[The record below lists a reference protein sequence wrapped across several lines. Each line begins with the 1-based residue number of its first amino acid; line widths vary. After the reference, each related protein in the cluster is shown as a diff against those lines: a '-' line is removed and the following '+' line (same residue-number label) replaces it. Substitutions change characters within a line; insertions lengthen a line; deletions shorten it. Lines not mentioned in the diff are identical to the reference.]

1 MKVTIEIYPKEIKK
15 LLELLDLI
23 DKKSEYIYKGDSSK
37 SQEPIPIPIDNR
49 EVKKSAEPF
58 SRKISDKPYESV
70 KYNEKEPLPN
80 KGIDQSVQDELEELV
95 NDKLS
100 NNLGKWIAE
109 EEELEKFKDQIK
121 QWLKENDDKDESE
134 NINDDDLLN
143 IKSNIL
149 DDVDKDK
156 LEELIEACKQELE
169 ERYNEPNEND
179 KKTKDEDSSTIKSD
193 IPFHDDVSNIDENDS
208 EQFKNVLEKLFDEV
222 FGTDNTN
229 D

>member
-109 EEELEKFKDQIK
+109 EEELDKFKDQIK
-121 QWLKENDDKDESE
+121 QWLKENDNKDKSE

-156 LEELIEACKQELE
+156 LEKLIEACKQELE
-169 ERYNEPNEND
+169 ERSNEND
-179 KKTKDEDSSTIKSD
+179 KNTTDEGYTVMKFDIPIHNSASSTDAFD
-193 IPFHDDVSNIDENDS
+193 I
-208 EQFKNVLEKLFDEV
+208 EQFKKDIKRFFFAM
-222 FGTDNTN
+222 FGIDITK
-229 D
+229 

>member
-23 DKKSEYIYKGDSSK
+23 DKKPEYIYKGDYSK
-37 SQEPIPIPIDNR
+37 SQEPIPIDSR

-58 SRKISDKPYESV
+58 SRKISDMPCESV
-70 KYNEKEPLPN
+70 KYNKKEPLPN
-80 KGIDQSVQDELEELV
+80 KEIDQSVQDELEEIL

-109 EEELEKFKDQIK
+109 KEELEKFKDQIK

-169 ERYNEPNEND
+169 ERYNEPNENA

>member
-23 DKKSEYIYKGDSSK
+23 DKKPEYIYKGDFSK
-37 SQEPIPIPIDNR
+37 SQEPIPIGNR

-80 KGIDQSVQDELEELV
+80 KELDQSVQYELEEIL